1 MGVGKALDGVGTMKV
16 GWGDKQNALD
26 GEGSWMGQG
35 KGTRW
40 DGKRYQMWGVEIL
53 DEEGEK
59 VLEEEGGKVLEED
72 GGQVLEEGGRKY
84 WS

>member
-1 MGVGKALDGVGTMKV
+1 
-16 GWGDKQNALD
+16 
-26 GEGSWMGQG
+26 MGQG